1 MTSDPQ
7 IVAWLDQ
14 EDAHLAQLIR
24 AHRWAVQYVGAGEEP
39 DEPAFG
45 YTIGLFGVGHPELV
59 VVGAEAERADAIL
72 ERVAGMVVEGRDLV
86 AGELLSG
93 TDGEGPLV
101 VEECPNPGE
110 VLLGANRFY
119 ERPPEY
125 SVPAFQL
132 TWCHPDGGFPWDAGY
147 ACGPPCQPRRAPGG
161 RERAGGPGRWSM
173 AHERPSSRRNL
184 ATCPVA
190 FTLYCARSIRPSA
203 SITKVD
209 RMTPTTS
216 LP

>member
-1 MTSDPQ
+1 MSSDPQ

-45 YTIGLFGVGHPELV
+45 YTIGLFGLGHPELV
-59 VVGAEAERADAIL
+59 VVGGEPQRADAIL
-72 ERVAGMVVEGRDLV
+72 DRVAGMVVDGRNLV
-86 AGELLSG
+86 AGELLAGS
-93 TDGEGPLV
+93 DGDGPLV

-132 TWCHPDGGFPWDAGY
+132 TWCHRDGLFPWDAGY
-147 ACGPPCQPRRAPGG
+147 ACGPLCQPRPGT
-161 RERAGGPGRWSM
+161 WS
-173 AHERPSSRRNL
+173 A
-184 ATCPVA
+184 
-190 FTLYCARSIRPSA
+190 
-203 SITKVD
+203 
-209 RMTPTTS
+209 
-216 LP
+216 